1 MRNLNQLTT
10 EEIQF
15 LIMCIQ
21 SYDVHHNQNSEDDE
35 IIESV
40 IYKLNH

>member
-21 SYDVHHNQNSEDDE
+21 SHDVEHNQNGKDDE